1 MFFIVGFQ
9 QGEFSSVGNSLNRA
23 EQYARQNFKIKN
35 LWFSDDRLIKTL
47 MSSSTYHDHSLQ
59 VSFPDFLL
67 NVHST
72 IKEPQQ
78 PSCSMALFNNPL
90 KVMFPSLCHH
100 LASLLCLLSAGSH
113 ITCLNDSTQSPAR
126 IRLSLEYMSNNMVL
140 SIHDPL
146 ALLISP
152 CPTKRRSRS
161 NGRVFLGRQGSGC
174 LIRSR

>member
-1 MFFIVGFQ
+1 MKFIM
-9 QGEFSSVGNSLNRA
+9 N
-23 EQYARQNFKIKN
+23 
-35 LWFSDDRLIKTL
+35 TL
-47 MSSSTYHDHSLQ
+47 HVFT
-59 VSFPDFLL
+59 VSFPIFLY

-72 IKEPQQ
+72 IMEPQQ

-90 KVMFPSLCHH
+90 KIMFPSLLHH

-113 ITCLNDSTQSPAR
+113 ITCLNDYTQSPAR
-126 IRLSLEYMSNNMVL
+126 IRLSLEYMSNDMVL

-146 ALLISP
+146 ALFFSL
-152 CPTKRRSRS
+152 CPTKRSPRS